1 MNRTEIEEK
10 VTDAVIARLEQGV
23 APWRRPWSTAGW
35 LPTSVATGKPYRGI
49 NTLLL
54 SAVAEAEGYE
64 SPLWATFRQIDN
76 LGGKVIKGEKATP
89 IVFWK
94 ILRKEEEAAGKTV
107 VSTIPLM
114 RYFNVFNIAQTE
126 GVDLPA
132 RFSTKRE
139 PVEVVD
145 GVKAVIEGYVEG
157 PALEHVAQGRA
168 FYRPSEDR
176 IVMPAL
182 EQFEAPEG
190 YAETLF
196 HEFTHSTGHKSRLD
210 RFEDGS
216 DSFGCEGYAK
226 EELVAEMGSA
236 LLAATV
242 GVNISLDNAASYVAS
257 WLNTLK
263 GDRSLIIKAAQQ
275 AQKAVDRIIGFDPAA
290 EAEKEE
296 VAA

>member
-1 MNRTEIEEK
+1 MNRTDIEEK

-23 APWRRPWSTAGW
+23 APWRRPWTTAGW

-54 SAVAEAEGYE
+54 SAVAEGEGYDT
-64 SPLWATFRQIDN
+64 PLWATFRQIEN

-94 ILRKEEEAAGKTV
+94 ILRKEEEVAGKTV
-107 VSTIPLM
+107 KKSIPLM

-126 GVDLPA
+126 GVALPD
-132 RFSTKRE
+132 RFQTKRE
-139 PVEVVD
+139 PVALLD
-145 GVKAVIEGYVEG
+145 GVKTVIDGYVEG
-157 PALEHVAQGRA
+157 PTLDHAPQGRA

-176 IVMPAL
+176 VVLPVL
-182 EQFEAPEG
+182 EQFETPEG

-210 RFEDGS
+210 RFEAGTDT
-216 DSFGCEGYAK
+216 FGCEGYAK
-226 EELVAEMGSA
+226 EELVAEMGAA
-236 LLAATV
+236 LLAATA
-242 GVNISLDNAASYVAS
+242 GVNICLDNAASYVGN
-257 WLNTLK
+257 WLETLK

-275 AQKAVDRIIGFDPAA
+275 AQKAVDRIIGYDPAA
-290 EAEKEE
+290 EAEKAE